1 MVPQSDC
8 VIAVPA
14 SSTACKTEQS
24 RFAATVSKV
33 EPHNDAAVV
42 LELDVDATAPVFLAG
57 QYVNID
63 VPGSGQHRSY
73 SFSSAP
79 GQSKISFLIKRIPG
93 GVMSTWLESAQPGN
107 KVELTGPLG
116 SFYLRAVER
125 PLLFLAG
132 GTGLAPFLSML
143 EVLARADS
151 QQKVHLIYGVTRDLD
166 LVQVDA
172 IEAYVA
178 KLPNFTY
185 TTVVA
190 DADSTHPRKG
200 WVTQHMRGRG
210 LERWRRGRVP
220 LRAATDGRC
229 SAQVF
234 RRQRREAQQLPLRE
248 VHSQRSTEDRMST
261 QRFAGKVMVVTGAA
275 QGIGRGG
282 GAACGRRRR
291 QGAVRGPRRLRLRSC
306 RRSERRRTR
315 QGSLPTS
322 RLTKARRRRWRLQC
336 ASLAASTYWSMV
348 SAARFACVRSPS
360 SNLQQIDAEIRRS
373 LMPTLYAC
381 HAVLPHLLK
390 RGSGTIVNISSNATR
405 GIRRVPYS
413 AAKGGVNA
421 MTQSLAMEYAEHNI
435 RVVATAPGGTD
446 APPRRVPRNTAGDS
460 EQEKVWMGDAV
471 KQVTESTFLKR
482 YGSID
487 EQVAPIL
494 FLASDEAGYITGT
507 VLPVAGGDTG

>member
-1 MVPQSDC
+1 MSSYNIALNFEDGVTRFVACKPGEKVLDAAFRAKINLPMDCSDGVCGTCKCRAESGSYDLGDDYIEDALNEDEKSSGLVLTCQMVPESDC

-42 LELDVDATAPVFLAG
+42 LELDVDSTAPVFLAG

-79 GQSKISFLIKRIPG
+79 GQSKVSFLIKRIPG
-93 GVMSTWLESAQPGN
+93 GVMSTWLDSAQPGG
-107 KVELTGPLG
+107 KLELTGPLG

-172 IEAYVA
+172 IEAYLA

-200 WVTQHMRGRG
+200 WVTQHMPAEA
-210 LERWRRGRVP
+210 LN
-220 LRAATDGRC
+220 DGDVDVYLC
-229 SAQVF
+229 G
-234 RRQRREAQQLPLRE
+234 PPP
-248 VHSQRSTEDRMST
+248 
-261 QRFAGKVMVVTGAA
+261 MVD
-275 QGIGRGG
+275 
-282 GAACGRRRR
+282 
-291 QGAVRGPRRLRLRSC
+291 AVRKYFDDNGVKPNSFHYEKFTPNAAPR
-306 RRSERRRTR
+306 
-315 QGSLPTS
+315 
-322 RLTKARRRRWRLQC
+322 
-336 ASLAASTYWSMV
+336 
-348 SAARFACVRSPS
+348 
-360 SNLQQIDAEIRRS
+360 
-373 LMPTLYAC
+373 
-381 HAVLPHLLK
+381 
-390 RGSGTIVNISSNATR
+390 
-405 GIRRVPYS
+405 
-413 AAKGGVNA
+413 
-421 MTQSLAMEYAEHNI
+421 
-435 RVVATAPGGTD
+435 TA
-446 APPRRVPRNTAGDS
+446 
-460 EQEKVWMGDAV
+460 
-471 KQVTESTFLKR
+471 
-482 YGSID
+482 
-487 EQVAPIL
+487 
-494 FLASDEAGYITGT
+494 
-507 VLPVAGGDTG
+507 